1 MSSLSLPI
9 YIQDNE
15 AQKTKLANL
24 KRKPRAAT
32 DSGQIP
38 LSVAILGPNVSE
50 VGPHKAPLCFAF

>member
-1 MSSLSLPI
+1 MSSQSLPI

-24 KRKPRAAT
+24 KRKPRAA
-32 DSGQIP
+32 IPLP

-50 VGPHKAPLCFAF
+50 VGLHKSPLCFAF